1 MKLGASGEN
10 GSERLF
16 CVRIL
21 CMNAYVPGYDRNTHP
36 ERMQEREERRMEER
50 KCVGWQEQE
59 TSRLFSAVQ
68 EAQGSGAP
76 LRQVFED
83 LSVDLGRK
91 PNSIRNYYY
100 ACLRNQEQNTPRVQA
115 FIPFTEAETHDLL
128 RQVLTG
134 CGQGMSVRA
143 CVMRM
148 ADGDHSRMLRYQNKY
163 RAILKH
169 HPEMIAQVRQ
179 ELLAEGVAA
188 PAQGKN
194 PPDEAENRATS
205 QMMAEPCVL
214 KMLEGMKEL
223 LQRASAAEEKEQLQR
238 SLDRMRVEQD
248 LRRIAWEKDYD
259 AAVQL
264 IREMRA
270 CLESVRNSLDG
281 EKRCDVEDCLAK
293 AASFPNKHAGEA

>member
-1 MKLGASGEN
+1 
-10 GSERLF
+10 
-16 CVRIL
+16 
-21 CMNAYVPGYDRNTHP
+21 MNAYAPGYDRNTHP

-59 TSRLFSAVQ
+59 TSRLFST
-68 EAQGSGAP
+68 
-76 LRQVFED
+76 
-83 LSVDLGRK
+83 
-91 PNSIRNYYY
+91 SIRNYYY

-169 HPEMIAQVRQ
+169 HPEMIAQ

-194 PPDEAENRATS
+194 PPDEAENRAAS

-293 AASFPNKHAGEA
+293 AASFPQ

>member
-1 MKLGASGEN
+1 MCRLAGTGDISPVFRCAGGAGQRRTASASVRGLIRGLGTQAQQHPQLLL
-10 GSERLF
+10 RLF
-16 CVRIL
+16 
-21 CMNAYVPGYDRNTHP
+21 
-36 ERMQEREERRMEER
+36 
-50 KCVGWQEQE
+50 
-59 TSRLFSAVQ
+59 
-68 EAQGSGAP
+68 
-76 LRQVFED
+76 
-83 LSVDLGRK
+83 
-91 PNSIRNYYY
+91 
-100 ACLRNQEQNTPRVQA
+100 
-115 FIPFTEAETHDLL
+115 AETHDLL

-194 PPDEAENRATS
+194 PPDEAENRAAS

>member
-1 MKLGASGEN
+1 
-10 GSERLF
+10 
-16 CVRIL
+16 
-21 CMNAYVPGYDRNTHP
+21 
-36 ERMQEREERRMEER
+36 
-50 KCVGWQEQE
+50 
-59 TSRLFSAVQ
+59 
-68 EAQGSGAP
+68 
-76 LRQVFED
+76 
-83 LSVDLGRK
+83 
-91 PNSIRNYYY
+91 
-100 ACLRNQEQNTPRVQA
+100 
-115 FIPFTEAETHDLL
+115 
-128 RQVLTG
+128 
-134 CGQGMSVRA
+134 
-143 CVMRM
+143 
-148 ADGDHSRMLRYQNKY
+148 
-163 RAILKH
+163 
-169 HPEMIAQVRQ
+169 MIAQVRQ

-194 PPDEAENRATS
+194 PPDEAENRAAS

-223 LQRASAAEEKEQLQR
+223 LWRASAAEEKEQLQR

-293 AASFPNKHAGEA
+293 AASFAQ

>member
-1 MKLGASGEN
+1 
-10 GSERLF
+10 
-16 CVRIL
+16 
-21 CMNAYVPGYDRNTHP
+21 
-36 ERMQEREERRMEER
+36 
-50 KCVGWQEQE
+50 
-59 TSRLFSAVQ
+59 
-68 EAQGSGAP
+68 
-76 LRQVFED
+76 
-83 LSVDLGRK
+83 
-91 PNSIRNYYY
+91 
-100 ACLRNQEQNTPRVQA
+100 
-115 FIPFTEAETHDLL
+115 
-128 RQVLTG
+128 
-134 CGQGMSVRA
+134 
-143 CVMRM
+143 
-148 ADGDHSRMLRYQNKY
+148 MLRL
-163 RAILKH
+163 R
-169 HPEMIAQVRQ
+169 R
-179 ELLAEGVAA
+179 
-188 PAQGKN
+188 GKN
-194 PPDEAENRATS
+194 PPDEAENRAAS

>member
-1 MKLGASGEN
+1 M
-10 GSERLF
+10 
-16 CVRIL
+16 
-21 CMNAYVPGYDRNTHP
+21 
-36 ERMQEREERRMEER
+36 
-50 KCVGWQEQE
+50 
-59 TSRLFSAVQ
+59 
-68 EAQGSGAP
+68 
-76 LRQVFED
+76 
-83 LSVDLGRK
+83 
-91 PNSIRNYYY
+91 
-100 ACLRNQEQNTPRVQA
+100 
-115 FIPFTEAETHDLL
+115 

-194 PPDEAENRATS
+194 PPDEAENRAAS

-223 LQRASAAEEKEQLQR
+223 LQRASAVEEKEQLQR

-270 CLESVRNSLDG
+270 CITAAMTPAIPINAKFLSESSMGNSP
-281 EKRCDVEDCLAK
+281 V
-293 AASFPNKHAGEA
+293 

>member
-1 MKLGASGEN
+1 
-10 GSERLF
+10 
-16 CVRIL
+16 
-21 CMNAYVPGYDRNTHP
+21 
-36 ERMQEREERRMEER
+36 MEER

-194 PPDEAENRATS
+194 PPEEAESRAVS
-205 QMMAEPCVL
+205 QLMAEPCVL

-248 LRRIAWEKDYD
+248 LRRIAWEKDYGRGCAADSGD
-259 AAVQL
+259 AGVL
-264 IREMRA
+264 
-270 CLESVRNSLDG
+270 G
-281 EKRCDVEDCLAK
+281 KR
-293 AASFPNKHAGEA
+293 S

>member
-1 MKLGASGEN
+1 VKQ
-10 GSERLF
+10 R
-16 CVRIL
+16 
-21 CMNAYVPGYDRNTHP
+21 
-36 ERMQEREERRMEER
+36 
-50 KCVGWQEQE
+50 
-59 TSRLFSAVQ
+59 
-68 EAQGSGAP
+68 
-76 LRQVFED
+76 
-83 LSVDLGRK
+83 
-91 PNSIRNYYY
+91 
-100 ACLRNQEQNTPRVQA
+100 
-115 FIPFTEAETHDLL
+115 
-128 RQVLTG
+128 
-134 CGQGMSVRA
+134 
-143 CVMRM
+143 
-148 ADGDHSRMLRYQNKY
+148 
-163 RAILKH
+163 
-169 HPEMIAQVRQ
+169 PEMIAEVRR

-194 PPDEAENRATS
+194 PPDEAENRAAS

-223 LQRASAAEEKEQLQR
+223 LQRASAVEEKEQLQR

-293 AASFPNKHAGEA
+293 AASFLQ